1 MRKGLEVGFA
11 ALAAAAGVA
20 GCCAYRGIS
29 QNALVH
35 VRSVDVA
42 EAGCAGTNGVAEG
55 LSNGVRVVAGRVVV
69 VAENVY
75 VSVGGGSAASNTV
88 TGELSVPLVK

>member
-11 ALAAAAGVA
+11 ELAAA
-20 GCCAYRGIS
+20 
-29 QNALVH
+29 
-35 VRSVDVA
+35 
-42 EAGCAGTNGVAEG
+42 
-55 LSNGVRVVAGRVVV
+55 AGRVVV

>member
-1 MRKGLEVGFA
+1 MRKGIEVGLA

-35 VRSVDVA
+35 VRGVEVA
-42 EAGCAGTNGVAEG
+42 EAGGTGTNAVEAV
-55 LSNGVRVVAGRVVV
+55 SNGVRVATGRLVVI
-69 VAENVY
+69 AENVY

-88 TGELSVPLVK
+88 TGELTVPLVK